1 MNRHPVLVRATVY
14 ILRLLIGLS
23 LTFVLGGARPPA
35 TDVVIEQLQIIGP
48 RQWLAF
54 LTGSIGLR
62 TARAF
67 EPAIEADSSVLA
79 TAGHAF
85 EPANDNAPAA
95 QIAHA
100 S

>member
-1 MNRHPVLVRATVY
+1 MNRHPVLIHATVY

-23 LTFVLGGARPPA
+23 LTFILGGARPPA

-54 LTGSIGLR
+54 LTGSIGVRL
-62 TARAF
+62 ARSF
-67 EPAIEADSSVLA
+67 EPAIEADSSALA
-79 TAGHAF
+79 TASPALA
-85 EPANDNAPAA
+85 PANDNAPAA

>member
-1 MNRHPVLVRATVY
+1 MNRPVLIRATIY

-35 TDVVIEQLQIIGP
+35 MDVVIEQLKIIGP

-54 LTGSIGLR
+54 LTGSIGVR
-62 TARAF
+62 PARALEAAF
-67 EPAIEADSSVLA
+67 EPDSSDADAHSHALA
-79 TAGHAF
+79 
-85 EPANDNAPAA
+85 PANDNAAA
-95 QIAHA
+95 PQIAHA

>member
-1 MNRHPVLVRATVY
+1 MNRPVLIRATIY

-35 TDVVIEQLQIIGP
+35 MDVVIEQFQIIGP

-54 LTGSIGLR
+54 LTGSIGVRPAHALE
-62 TARAF
+62 AAF
-67 EPAIEADSSVLA
+67 EPDSGEVDA
-79 TAGHAF
+79 HIHAF
-85 EPANDNAPAA
+85 APANDNAPAA